1 MVDVFKVFT
10 LLERGMQM
18 VLNRED
24 FFKRIHDRM
33 PDATSDEDIG
43 FLEDMTDT
51 YNDLERKSKVDGIDW
66 EQRAKDIDNA
76 WREKYKHRFFNGG
89 DRNIPINHNQ
99 QPDDDNS
106 ARTITVE
113 DLFD

>member
-1 MVDVFKVFT
+1 M
-10 LLERGMQM
+10 E
-18 VLNRED
+18 LNRED

-33 PDATSDEDIG
+33 PDVTSDEDIS

-51 YNDLERKSKVDGIDW
+51 YNALERKSKVDGIDW

-89 DRNIPINHNQ
+89 DRDVPIYPSRQ
-99 QPDDDNS
+99 TEDDIS
-106 ARTITVE
+106 AKTITVE
-113 DLFD
+113 DLFE